1 MNNPIKYNV
10 EWVKTQ
16 LPEFIFFYGHHSSNN
31 MVTKACL
38 RQWWPCKFKSDNI
51 EYISAEQY
59 MMAEKAK
66 LFNDMNAYQLILQKE
81 HPGDI
86 KKLGR
91 QIKNFNEEIWNKNKI
106 NIVVKGNIL
115 KFSQNEEL
123 KNFLIGTGDKVLVE
137 ASPHDQIW
145 GIGMYAKDP
154 NVTNPVKWRGQNLLG
169 FSLMHVRDIIKNK

>member
-1 MNNPIKYNV
+1 
-10 EWVKTQ
+10 
-16 LPEFIFFYGHHSSNN
+16 

-38 RQWWPCKFKSDNI
+38 SQWWPCKFKSDNI
-51 EYISAEQY
+51 EYNSAEQY